1 MRKNSNQPSIIDFL
15 GNYRG
20 SVANFGELNKVNYQH
35 LSIDSRTINTGDLFV
50 ALIGENFDG
59 HHYALNALQKGASA
73 VVVGKKWWEESSAA
87 NPAAFSDKSV
97 IVVEDTLNF
106 LQELAHWHRL
116 QFSVPVIG
124 ITGSNGKTTTKEMIN
139 AILEERFTVLST
151 AGNLNNH
158 IGLPLMLLKIEENT
172 DIAVLEMGTNHPGEI
187 ARLAEIAKPTAGVI
201 TNIGKGHIGFFGSKA
216 EIYQEKKA
224 LFDALTTGQ
233 PIFINIEDPFLKNY
247 PADGRKAITV
257 GLDPAADV
265 WGKITG
271 KNYLGCYRFL
281 LYGKYPVHLKI
292 PGQHN
297 VMNALLAAAVGLEFG
312 LDEEE
317 IVMGLESFSPS
328 EKRMEIVEKD
338 GVIFVNDAYN
348 ANPDSMKAA
357 LRYLAEFET
366 DGKRIAV
373 LGDMLELGEFADE
386 EHQAI
391 AKTIAELPID
401 AVFAFGQHSKLI
413 AEFLQKNAG
422 STVIAEWHNSQK
434 TIAEALK
441 KMLSPG
447 DIVLLKGSRSMKMES
462 VLSLLE
468 DATSED

>member
-1 MRKNSNQPSIIDFL
+1 MRKNSNQLSIIDFL

-106 LQELAHWHRL
+106 LQELAHWHRRKYDL
-116 QFSVPVIG
+116 PVLG
-124 ITGSNGKTTTKEMIN
+124 ITGSSG
-139 AILEERFTVLST
+139 
-151 AGNLNNH
+151 
-158 IGLPLMLLKIEENT
+158 
-172 DIAVLEMGTNHPGEI
+172 
-187 ARLAEIAKPTAGVI
+187 KPTAGVI

-281 LYGKYPVHLKI
+281 LYGKYPAHLKI

-422 STVIAEWHNSQK
+422 STVIAEWHNSHK